1 MRQLI
6 ICPGGISMIRNLTKV
21 IACICLFSMI
31 SACGGGPLSFLG
43 PILSVSEI
51 KNLSLDQFFT
61 AQGLDDEYAEAGD
74 FAVYIRDAV
83 TGQDI
88 ACVSQDDGM
97 EHVRYINT
105 YYGGL
110 SVRFREV
117 QGEHPDSVARFQLV
131 FVEQDS
137 DGCPAP
143 IASADDIIGITADV
157 AAEDLIAGNLWTT
170 NGMATAV
177 LRVDDRDS
185 EEPAPMASAMQDA
198 VIVDQIGIENGD
210 TGDEERVYYIFAER
224 YEGDEIIET
233 CQVDDDEMANVRYG
247 NMIYVALNATFP
259 CLSSDMAD
267 FAAIRVRL
275 SIWVQKD
282 NGPDEIGKTEIMRI
296 GDLIGERAEFT
307 NGKGY
312 IRLRGVATAPFS
324 ARYARLEELS
334 NLVVTDL
341 EYTSAVAASETLEI
355 HFMSPDGYSV
365 VCAGPDQGLTG
376 VDLPDTAYT
385 GLDAKMTAVTG
396 QRELFGWSELNV
408 VVVGR
413 SDSNTCPAPL
423 SGDYAVL
430 GSATALT
437 TSALNT
443 GTANLEEGGTVGW
456 KYESVE

>member
-1 MRQLI
+1 MKRFIFRI
-6 ICPGGISMIRNLTKV
+6 ILVIGIGALLAS
-21 IACICLFSMI
+21 
-31 SACGGGPLSFLG
+31 CGGGPLSFLG

-61 AQGLDDEYAEAGD
+61 ADGLDDEYAETGD

-97 EHVRYINT
+97 DRVRYINT

-117 QGEHPDSVARFQLV
+117 DGEHPDSVARFQLV

-137 DGCPAP
+137 GGCPAP
-143 IASADDIIGITADV
+143 IASADDIIGITSDV
-157 AAEDLIAGNLWTT
+157 ASEDLIAGNLWTT

-177 LRVDDRDS
+177 LRVDDREG
-185 EEPAPMASAMQDA
+185 EEPAPMAPSMQDA
-198 VIVDQIGIENGD
+198 LIVDQIGIENSY
-210 TGDEERVYYIFAER
+210 DEERVFYIFAER
-224 YEGDEIIET
+224 YEDDEVIET
-233 CQVDDDEMANVRYG
+233 CQVDDNDLNSVRYG
-247 NMIYVALNATFP
+247 DMIYAALNAAFP

-275 SIWVQKD
+275 SLWVQKD
-282 NGPDEIGKTEIMRI
+282 DGPDEIGKTEITRI

-312 IRLRGVATAPFS
+312 IRLRGVAITPFS
-324 ARYARLEELS
+324 ARYARLEELA

-341 EYTSAVAASETLEI
+341 EYTSAAAASETLEV

-365 VCAGPDQGLTG
+365 VCAGPDQGLVG

-385 GLDAKMTAVTG
+385 ALNAQMTAVTG
-396 QRELFGWSELNV
+396 QRELFGWNELNV

-413 SDSNTCPAPL
+413 SDSNTCPSAL
-423 SGDYAVL
+423 SGDYTVL
-430 GSATALT
+430 GSAAALT
-437 TSALNT
+437 TSAIDT
-443 GTANLEEGGTVGW
+443 GTANLEEGGMVGW
-456 KYESVE
+456 KYEAVE